1 LLAERIAHAPWSLR
15 LLALVAHLAVGLLLR
30 RRGPTG
36 SSTAWLLNPLALSE
50 SALGGHVDVFV
61 GLALL
66 AAAFA
71 FTDRRLARAV
81 VFAAAATA
89 VKLVG
94 ALLLPLALRDRRALA
109 LGVALAAVLVLP
121 LAHAGYGSST
131 TGGFGHYARRWGG
144 NAGLHLVVEHGVARG
159 LEAVFGDE
167 PGRLRIRSARPLLEA
182 LEGTRFDPHAAFTA
196 DKKPIHDVTF
206 FETHVAA
213 ALVTRALV
221 AIFAFAL
228 ALWLGLRVAR
238 GASALHAARLVLL
251 VALLLAP
258 QLHPWYLLWL
268 LPIELA
274 AGRSA
279 ALVWSALA
287 LGAYAPLDG
296 WWLDRVWLEP
306 PAFGVLQHVV
316 VLSIV
321 VLERDP
327 RPSLSQGLLTRTER
341 DPKRARRESSRELSP
356 SEV

>member
-1 LLAERIAHAPWSLR
+1 
-15 LLALVAHLAVGLLLR
+15 
-30 RRGPTG
+30 
-36 SSTAWLLNPLALSE
+36 
-50 SALGGHVDVFV
+50 
-61 GLALL
+61 
-66 AAAFA
+66 
-71 FTDRRLARAV
+71 
-81 VFAAAATA
+81 
-89 VKLVG
+89 
-94 ALLLPLALRDRRALA
+94 
-109 LGVALAAVLVLP
+109 
-121 LAHAGYGSST
+121 
-131 TGGFGHYARRWGG
+131 
-144 NAGLHLVVEHGVARG
+144 
-159 LEAVFGDE
+159 
-167 PGRLRIRSARPLLEA
+167 
-182 LEGTRFDPHAAFTA
+182 
-196 DKKPIHDVTF
+196 
-206 FETHVAA
+206 
-213 ALVTRALV
+213 
-221 AIFAFAL
+221 
-228 ALWLGLRVAR
+228 
-238 GASALHAARLVLL
+238 
-251 VALLLAP
+251 LLAP